1 MNHDREILRALAGEY
16 AEIAALPKQK
26 ETEKL
31 YRGVNNLKMIR
42 PVVLLDEIPWHQI
55 KDEFLTLRCEDPF
68 LRSVE
73 ENLRRTI
80 HKWKHFPGDMLVD
93 DHYALSRE
101 IHIGGLGPKV
111 VEQTLEAD
119 KGNYIISHHYEDQ
132 LSTMES
138 LEILRVPE
146 IRVDDALTEH
156 KRSTLN
162 EIFGDLL
169 PIRVVGHSHAGFYM
183 PWDDLSR
190 WRGVEAIYMD
200 LYDNPELLHAFVR
213 KYLDIRKELLR
224 REEEMGLLDTY
235 MPNLHCTAGLV
246 DDLPGEIE
254 NGKVT
259 RKNMWGRGTAQLF
272 ASVSPA
278 MHDEFEMEYAKE
290 YFDGFGLVYYG
301 CCEPLHDKI
310 DICKKLPNLRKLS
323 ITPWADV
330 RKSAERIG
338 KDYVLSR
345 KPNPAAVAVAN
356 LDEDELRKD
365 ILETL
370 TVCRENGT
378 PCEFVLK
385 DISSVC
391 YNPNNLTRW
400 SEVVLE
406 TVGSAD

>member
-1 MNHDREILRALAGEY
+1 MNNDREILRALAGEQ
-16 AEIAALPKQK
+16 AEIAALDVQK

-42 PVVLLDEIPWHQI
+42 PVVLLDEIPWNQI
-55 KDEFLTLRCEDPF
+55 KDDALVLRCEDPF
-68 LRSVE
+68 LREVE
-73 ENLRRTI
+73 GNLRRTI
-80 HKWKHFPGDMLVD
+80 YKWKHFPGDMLVD
-93 DHYALSRE
+93 RNYILNRE

-111 VEQTLEAD
+111 IEQTLEAD
-119 KGNYIISHHYEDQ
+119 KGNNIISHHYEDQ

-138 LEILRVPE
+138 LEILQPPE
-146 IRVDDALTEH
+146 IHVDDALTEK
-156 KRSTLN
+156 KRGRLD

-169 PIRVVGHSHAGFYM
+169 PVRVVGRSSAGFYM

-213 KYLDIRKELLR
+213 RYLDIRKDLLR
-224 REEEMGLLDTY
+224 RQEEMGLLDTY

-254 NGKVT
+254 GGKVT

-278 MHDEFEMEYAKE
+278 MHDEFEIEYAKE
-290 YFDGFGLVYYG
+290 YFEGFGLVYYG

-330 RKSAERIG
+330 RKAAERIG
-338 KDYVLSR
+338 SDCVLSR
-345 KPNPAAVAVAN
+345 KPNPATVAVPH
-356 LDEDELRKD
+356 LDEENLRKD

-370 TVCRENGT
+370 TVCRENNT
-378 PCEFVLK
+378 PCEFIIK
-385 DISSVC
+385 DISSIC
-391 YNPNNLTRW
+391 YNPKNLTRW

-406 TVGSAD
+406 TVKNY